1 MTTPRAT
8 LPSRRRGRTPARA
21 ALAALGLAASL
32 VLSGCGL
39 STAGGYLPSG
49 TPAGDVAGIDL
60 EGAHVAVGSKNFNEG
75 VVLGK
80 ITAILLRSAGADVED
95 LTNMPGSL
103 SARQAQVADVVDVE
117 WDYTGT
123 AWITYLGHTDPIP
136 DAQAQWAA
144 VRDEDAQQGL
154 VWLPP
159 AELDNTY
166 TFSVRQDRAEALGLE
181 TLADIKDLPTQD
193 QSFCVS
199 AEFAARNDG
208 FLPMLE
214 AYGIERPTGSRL
226 RQMDIGAVFAA
237 VADGSCT
244 FGEAYSTDGRIAAL
258 DLTTL
263 QDPLSFFPKYN
274 AAPIVREE
282 VLAQHPE
289 IADLLAPVTARLDN
303 ATAARLNARV
313 DVDGEEPTQVAWDW
327 LREEGLITD

>member
-1 MTTPRAT
+1 M
-8 LPSRRRGRTPARA
+8 L
-21 ALAALGLAASL
+21 
-32 VLSGCGL
+32 
-39 STAGGYLPSG
+39 
-49 TPAGDVAGIDL
+49 
-60 EGAHVAVGSKNFNEG
+60 F
-75 VVLGK
+75 
-80 ITAILLRSAGADVED
+80 RS
-95 LTNMPGSL
+95 
-103 SARQAQVADVVDVE
+103 
-117 WDYTGT
+117 

-166 TFSVRQDRAEALGLE
+166 TFSVRQDRAEKLGVE
-181 TLADIKDLPTQD
+181 TLADIKDLPTED